1 MHSNCWI
8 LNYGK
13 VFMSILQQ
21 KKTSILSHGES
32 HISVKNYNK
41 YKLHQITLLTLL
53 LLMFAFACSA
63 CSLVSIL
70 ALLLIVGCRMFLHHV
85 SLEVRRSIALVVA
98 VVTAKKLLASVRS
111 HMLL

>member
-1 MHSNCWI
+1 MHSYWWI
-8 LNYGK
+8 LNYCK
-13 VFMSILQQ
+13 VFFMSILQ

-70 ALLLIVGCRMFLHHV
+70 ALLLFVL
-85 SLEVRRSIALVVA
+85 
-98 VVTAKKLLASVRS
+98 
-111 HMLL
+111 

>member
-1 MHSNCWI
+1 MHSNWWI
-8 LNYGK
+8 LNYCK
-13 VFMSILQQ
+13 VFLCLFYK

-53 LLMFAFACSA
+53 LLMFVFACSA

-98 VVTAKKLLASVRS
+98 VVTAKRLLASVRS